1 MPANMTIAILG
12 SGDLAATA
20 ARRLA
25 ERELCRRV
33 VMVDA
38 NDGRARGKALD
49 LMQSAPVEG
58 YDVSI
63 EGCAQLA
70 EAGRFDVLLVADPP
84 ALDEPAAGNRPA
96 ELMATLAPALDGAW
110 LLVAGLHGAPL
121 VEAAV
126 RAGVARERV
135 LGSAPVALSSALRRY
150 LALELDAEP
159 RTIAASVLGLP
170 GHLLLP
176 QGTATMGGIPVER
189 ISPTAARRALAAVN
203 ARTAGPVALAAGA
216 ATLLAALRSARA
228 SVLPVTVCLQ
238 GEYGHRGVAVA
249 VPARVGN
256 GRLQAVLEAPLEPVD
271 RVAFDNMA
279 ARRPAWR

>member
-1 MPANMTIAILG
+1 MLTVAILG

-20 ARRLA
+20 ARRIA
-25 ERELCRRV
+25 ERELARRV
-33 VMVDA
+33 VMVDPS
-38 NDGRARGKALD
+38 DGRARGKALD
-49 LMQSAPVEG
+49 LMQSAPVEA

-84 ALDEPAAGNRPA
+84 SLDEAAAGNRPA
-96 ELMATLAPALDGAW
+96 ELMASLAPAAGGA
-110 LLVAGLHGAPL
+110 LVLVAGLQSAAL

-126 RAGVARERV
+126 SAGLRRERV
-135 LGSAPVALSSALRRY
+135 LGTAPVALASALRRY
-150 LALELDAEP
+150 LARELEVEP
-159 RTIAASVLGLP
+159 GTVAATVLGSP
-170 GHLLLP
+170 GQLIVP
-176 QGTATMGGIPVER
+176 QGAATVGGVPVER

-203 ARTAGPVALAAGA
+203 ARTPGPVALAAGA
-216 ATLLAALRSARA
+216 VTVLRAALSARP

-249 VPARVGN
+249 VPARIGN
-256 GRLQAVLEAPLEPVD
+256 GGLQAVLEAALEPVD
-271 RVAFDNMA
+271 RVAFDNAA